1 MDTNSSKCTPRGDP
15 PEAAVTFSAEVA
27 DGDNSRSNG
36 GLELTMTPHV
46 KEDKNALPFPKFFA
60 SMLLA
65 FAGLF
70 GHLTVPTAAC
80 ASKAVTAPTTT
91 SKTATAPPASS
102 TKTLNPNLI
111 QLSSTT
117 REKLD
122 AHFLK
127 RVRECRGALVG
138 IDAHI
143 NDPWEI
149 EDVWLIV
156 VWHFVISKGRRAVFD
171 LLQHKRKRKETEEKA
186 AVEEKVGQ
194 IRDTAE
200 KWERSFLKWL
210 KRPMQ
215 AVGALW
221 VTLYIFD
228 NAIRV
233 GTLLEITRW
242 LPDTTLNQFD
252 RGMYTLTAGVISVM
266 AADRWFPDFLKTKL
280 VIQDASQRLVLT
292 RLVTVALAMATAASS
307 AVVFGLPPKS
317 LLGFGGIGGL
327 TFGLAAKDLVSNFI
341 GGSMLAIVRP
351 FSPGEKI
358 YLMAVGGRF
367 RGTNEPSVGGYL
379 VQDIGW
385 YQTTLIPKD
394 TRPTTVPNGFFL
406 GANVINITRQTARVL
421 IMNIRVRFDDL
432 NKVPEITREIE
443 RYLKNH
449 AAVVQPP
456 NRPIRVHLRDV
467 QPDHGN
473 IRVEAHSHIT
483 KKDLFLAANQE
494 ITLAVFEIVDRFS
507 TGPAWPIGC
516 YDGMKGSERYR

>member
-1 MDTNSSKCTPRGDP
+1 MPVFPLPVRRKGNHERRVRVNCAKRPSPRISGANLLIGKARGDLLGCEARASSFSMDTNSSKCTPRGDP

-149 EDVWLIV
+149 EDVRLIV

-280 VIQDASQRLVLT
+280 VIQDASQRLVYVLYFANNPGTMFAHTRLTLFVDNHSLT

-341 GGSMLAIVRP
+341 GGSMLAI
-351 FSPGEKI
+351 
-358 YLMAVGGRF
+358 
-367 RGTNEPSVGGYL
+367 GTAFPV
-379 VQDIGW
+379 
-385 YQTTLIPKD
+385 T
-394 TRPTTVPNGFFL
+394 
-406 GANVINITRQTARVL
+406 
-421 IMNIRVRFDDL
+421 
-432 NKVPEITREIE
+432 
-443 RYLKNH
+443 
-449 AAVVQPP
+449 
-456 NRPIRVHLRDV
+456 
-467 QPDHGN
+467 
-473 IRVEAHSHIT
+473 
-483 KKDLFLAANQE
+483 
-494 ITLAVFEIVDRFS
+494 
-507 TGPAWPIGC
+507 
-516 YDGMKGSERYR
+516 